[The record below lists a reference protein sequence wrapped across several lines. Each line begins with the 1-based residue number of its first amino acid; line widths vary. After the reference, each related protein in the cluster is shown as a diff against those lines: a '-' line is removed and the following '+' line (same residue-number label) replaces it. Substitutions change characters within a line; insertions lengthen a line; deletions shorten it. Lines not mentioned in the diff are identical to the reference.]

1 MQLAVDE
8 IRTALHRDGMGSR
21 PLPMLASAPRSADLH
36 GEQLVAP
43 HDDRTDLD
51 DSAIGQCFRGD
62 IEGVGTVEFLLM
74 YPDSSCAFFAG
85 MQRVVG
91 KLNGRSGSFILQ
103 TNGTYA
109 DGKAGADW
117 FVVPGSATGELR
129 GLHGNGGF
137 SPVAGTSVP
146 IRLDYNFED

>member
-1 MQLAVDE
+1 MTTRA
-8 IRTALHRDGMGSR
+8 TGSFQITTWEEQTYQE
-21 PLPMLASAPRSADLH
+21 LGAGAKLTHAS
-36 GEQLVAP
+36 V
-43 HDDRTDLD
+43 T
-51 DSAIGQCFRGD
+51 QCFSGD

-74 YPDSSCAFFAG
+74 YPDSTCAYFAG

-91 KLNGRSGSFILQ
+91 TLNGLSGSFVLQ

-129 GLHGNGGF
+129 GLQGNGGF
-137 SPVAGTSVP
+137 APASGSKVPVT
-146 IRLDYNFED
+146 LNYDFEE

>member
-1 MQLAVDE
+1 MTTRATGTFE
-8 IRTALHRDGMGSR
+8 ITTWEEQTYQELGAGAKLTR
-21 PLPMLASAPRSADLH
+21 AS
-36 GEQLVAP
+36 V
-43 HDDRTDLD
+43 T
-51 DSAIGQCFRGD
+51 QCFRGD

-117 FVVPGSATGELR
+117 FVVPGSATGDLR

-146 IRLDYNFED
+146 ITLNYNFEE

>member
-1 MQLAVDE
+1 MTTKATGIFEITSWDE
-8 IRTALHRDGMGSR
+8 EIYQELGSGAKLTR
-21 PLPMLASAPRSADLH
+21 AT
-36 GEQLVAP
+36 V
-43 HDDRTDLD
+43 T
-51 DSAIGQCFRGD
+51 QCFSGD
-62 IEGVGTVEFLLM
+62 IQGVGTVEFLLM
-74 YPDSSCAFFAG
+74 YPDSGSAFFAG

-91 KLNGRSGSFILQ
+91 TLNGRPGSFILQ

-137 SPVAGTSVP
+137 SPSVGTKVSV
-146 IRLDYNFED
+146 RLDYNFE

>member
-1 MQLAVDE
+1 MGYGRAKTGDIVMTTRAAATFE
-8 IRTALHRDGMGSR
+8 ITTWEEEMYHELSSGAKLTR
-21 PLPMLASAPRSADLH
+21 AS
-36 GEQLVAP
+36 V
-43 HDDRTDLD
+43 T
-51 DSAIGQCFRGD
+51 QCFSGD

-74 YPDSSCAFFAG
+74 YPDSTRAFFAG

-91 KLNGRSGSFILQ
+91 TLNGRPGSFVLQ

-137 SPVAGTSVP
+137 SPASGTKVAVT
-146 IRLDYNFED
+146 LNYNFE

>member
-1 MQLAVDE
+1 MTT
-8 IRTALHRDGMGSR
+8 R
-21 PLPMLASAPRSADLH
+21 
-36 GEQLVAP
+36 
-43 HDDRTDLD
+43 
-51 DSAIGQCFRGD
+51 AIGSFEITTWEEQTYHEFSSGGKLTRASVTQCFSGD

-74 YPDSSCAFFAG
+74 YPDSTCAFFAG

-91 KLNGRSGSFILQ
+91 TLDGRSGSFVLQ

-137 SPVAGTSVP
+137 APASGTKVSVT
-146 IRLDYNFED
+146 LNYVFEE